1 MAANPPSEQVDI
13 QALKEALANAKLHLD
28 TALGQAGV
36 GDAAG
41 AQARL
46 RAAEANNTGCNNTS
60 CGRGVR
66 ALAELP
72 AQQAQQQ

>member
-13 QALKEALANAKLHLD
+13 QALREALANASLHLE

-41 AQARL
+41 VQARL
-46 RAAEANNTGCNNTS
+46 RAAADTNTGCNNTS

-72 AQQAQQQ
+72 AQQ

>member
-13 QALKEALANAKLHLD
+13 QALRDALASAKLHLD
-28 TALGQAGV
+28 TALGQAGA

-41 AQARL
+41 VQARL
-46 RAAEANNTGCNNTS
+46 RAAAANNTGCNNTS
-60 CGRGVR
+60 CGRGVQ
-66 ALAELP
+66 ALSELP